1 MCREDS
7 IFAEGYVIGIR
18 SERTYDI
25 ELSNGHKLVGFVMK
39 RDSERKITFDTG
51 QKVKLRLSPFDLSKG
66 QVVF

>member
-7 IFAEGYVIGIR
+7 IFAEGCVTGIR

-25 ELSNGHKLVGFVMK
+25 ELANGHRLVGFVTK
-39 RDSERKITFDTG
+39 RDSERKITFETG
-51 QKVKLRLSPFDLSKG
+51 QKVKLRLTPFDLSKG